1 MTELFTRFQQS
12 LRDFK
17 NEHGIDMAHPNGAII
32 HGKPYPAIEK
42 RVDIHVDRGGTFHF
56 THRFAIP
63 LENGHR
69 VRVKKDSSFEDVYSE
84 LHIPTTSTFIQP
96 DNTHRVSRGHR
107 PAYVHTEHLTKLLTK
122 DAAHHV
128 HEDEEMFHE
137 YLKSTSRLPRFGI
150 SSHFKRSRNDLNPL
164 HSGLMT
170 DNELDEHFQD
180 VRTRPTAEEYPHN
193 IHLYLNDSKDPQNAI
208 RQYDYNIKTEQL
220 TTDEEWD

>member
-17 NEHGIDMAHPNGAII
+17 NENNIDMAHPNGAIVY
-32 HGKPYPAIEK
+32 GKPYPAIDK
-42 RVDIHVDRGGTFHF
+42 RVDMYVDRDGTHHF
-56 THRFAIP
+56 TRSFSIP

-69 VRVKKDSSFEDVYSE
+69 VRVKTDYDQDVYSE

-107 PAYVHTEHLTKLLTK
+107 PAHLLKEHLKEVLTK

-128 HEDEEMFHE
+128 HKDEEMFHD

-150 SSHFKRSRNDLNPL
+150 SGHFKRSKNDLNLL

-180 VRTRPTAEEYPHN
+180 VGTRPTAEEYPHN
-193 IHLYLNDSKDPQNAI
+193 IHLYLNDSRDPQNAV